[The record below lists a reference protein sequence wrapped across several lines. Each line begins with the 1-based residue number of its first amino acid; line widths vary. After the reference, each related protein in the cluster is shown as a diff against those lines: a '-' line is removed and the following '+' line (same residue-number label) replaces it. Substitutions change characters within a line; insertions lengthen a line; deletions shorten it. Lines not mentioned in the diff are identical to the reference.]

1 MKKIKRRNFI
11 KRSFAV
17 AVSTVLLPPFFLNRV
32 QAFGKTKL
40 VESEAKPNPALWK
53 NDEIN
58 VAWIGHA
65 TVLINFYGTI
75 ILTDPVLF
83 ERVGLYFLGLIFGP
97 NRYTLPALE
106 FDEIPKPDL
115 VLLSHAHMDH
125 MDYKTLIS
133 LTDKYPGEIDSIT
146 AYNTSDVI
154 AELNWKSLSEMDWG
168 DEKELIDLKFKALEV
183 KHFGWR
189 YPWEKDRSKGYM
201 IDGRSYNAYLIEKNG
216 KRILFGGDM
225 AYSDKLVGIIDKPVD
240 IALMPIGAYNPWRHN
255 HCNPEE
261 ALKMA
266 SEQLKAD
273 YFIPMHCN
281 TFKQGVEPIDEPLQW
296 MMDSYSKYN
305 LKIGLNKIGGTLTL
319 A

>member
-1 MKKIKRRNFI
+1 MRKIKRRNFI
-11 KRSFAV
+11 KRSLAL

-32 QAFGKTKL
+32 QSFGKTKL
-40 VESEAKPNPALWK
+40 LESEFKPNPALWK
-53 NDEIN
+53 DDEIN

-65 TVLINFYGTI
+65 TMLINFYGTI

-83 ERVGLYFLGLIFGP
+83 ERVGLYFLGLVFGP

-106 FDEIPKPDL
+106 FDEVPKPDL

-133 LTDKYPGEIDSIT
+133 LTDKYPGGIDCIT
-146 AYNTSDVI
+146 AYNTSDVV
-154 AELNWKSLSEMDWG
+154 AELNWKSLTEMDWG
-168 DEKELIDLKFKALEV
+168 DEMELIGLKFKALEV

-201 IDGRSYNAYLIEKNG
+201 VDGRSYNAYLIEKNG

-225 AYSDKLVGIIDKPVD
+225 AYSEKLTGKIEQPVD
-240 IALMPIGAYNPWRHN
+240 IALMPIGAYNPWKHN

-261 ALKMA
+261 ALIMA
-266 SEQLKAD
+266 AEQLKAG

-281 TFKQGVEPIDEPLQW
+281 TFKQGMEPIDEPLQW
-296 MMDSYSKYN
+296 MIDSSNKYN
-305 LKIGLNKIGGTLTL
+305 LKVGLNKIGGTFNLS
-319 A
+319 